1 MNCRI
6 GTTWRYFPANPRHRI
21 YMTRM
26 IVNQHVGEMIMS
38 EVPVFVY
45 WANTREMGV
54 PLDGSYTWG
63 DVHPRIREF
72 VRQMN
77 LQVPCP

>member
-1 MNCRI
+1 MNCRV
-6 GTTWRYFPANPRHRI
+6 GTSWLYCPTNPRHRV

-26 IVNQHVGEMIMS
+26 IVTQQMGEMIMS
-38 EVPVFVY
+38 EVPVYVY

-54 PLDGSYTWG
+54 TLDGSYTWG
-63 DVHPRIREF
+63 DVHPRLCTL

-77 LQVPCP
+77 LPVP

>member
-6 GTTWRYFPANPRHRI
+6 GTTWRYHLANPRHRI
-21 YMTRM
+21 YTTRM
-26 IVNQHVGEMIMS
+26 IVNQQLGEMIMA

-54 PLDGSYTWG
+54 TLDGSYTWG
-63 DVHPRIREF
+63 EVHPRIREF

-77 LQVPCP
+77 RGKDSN